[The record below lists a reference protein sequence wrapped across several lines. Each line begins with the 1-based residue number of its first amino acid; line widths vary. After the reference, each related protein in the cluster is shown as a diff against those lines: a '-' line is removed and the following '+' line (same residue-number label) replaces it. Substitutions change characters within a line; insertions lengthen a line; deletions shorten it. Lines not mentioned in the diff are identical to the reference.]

1 MDAALKEDGITRIT
15 CAYGG
20 EAVTPAPGIT
30 FTPAK
35 GEYHYDLY
43 VPPGYRADPK
53 AVFPCLFVA
62 SPGGN
67 AKLGIMADRVKRDR
81 FIAVMLVESKNGA
94 WEPGIADF
102 CSAHDDVVKRLRV
115 AEGFKYMTG
124 MSGGARSTSM
134 YTALRPGFV
143 GMFLQAAGFWQTQ
156 KGPYAMTSV
165 LDNPRLAVYA
175 TFGTKDMNLDEA
187 GLLAQY
193 LPARTA
199 YHVIIFRG
207 GHQWAPK
214 PQVEEAF
221 DWLEQWTYFT
231 LAGRYHR
238 RGQSDVS
245 RLLQTPVAACPGS
258 GRRLRKV

>member
-1 MDAALKEDGITRIT
+1 MAILLIALSVAPARGEVTPMDAVLKEDAITRIT
-15 CAYGG
+15 CRYGG
-20 EAVTPAPGIT
+20 EQVTPEPGIT
-30 FTPAK
+30 FSPAA

-43 VPPGYRADPK
+43 LPAGYNADPK
-53 AVFPCLFVA
+53 AVFACLFVA

-67 AKLGIMADRVKRDR
+67 AGLGAMAERVKRDR

-94 WEPGIADF
+94 WEPGIANF
-102 CSAHDDVVKRLRV
+102 CSAHDDVIKRLRV

-143 GMFLQAAGFWQTQ
+143 GMFLQAAGFWQTPD
-156 KGPYAMTSV
+156 GPYAMNGVRENS
-165 LDNPRLAVYA
+165 RMAVYA

-193 LPARTA
+193 LPAKTA
-199 YHVIIFRG
+199 YHPRIFRG

-221 DWLEQWTYFT
+221 DWLE
-231 LAGRYHR
+231 
-238 RGQSDVS
+238 
-245 RLLQTPVAACPGS
+245 
-258 GRRLRKV
+258 